1 MQRQVAAG
9 VCNHGR
15 KMTVFGEYLGYGAAR
30 RISKVIRRRIMR
42 VENAIV
48 AARRDLARG
57 IFELEL
63 CAPEICGE
71 AIAPGQFVQVSLN
84 DASRLL
90 ARPISVRDVR
100 GDRLVLDIQAKGEG
114 TQQLSR
120 LEPGGTLRLTGCMGN
135 GFTWDKDGYYL
146 LVGGGIGMAPVLFLR
161 ERMQARNKLIAGFR
175 SSEYAFG
182 VDGPDTVV
190 ATEDGSL
197 GEKGFVTAPLERE
210 LKAGAPDGVMCCG
223 PTPMLKAVQR
233 LCAEYGVRCQL
244 SLEERMGCGLGACL
258 VCNCKVRAQSE
269 QGWQYKR
276 VCVDGPVF
284 DASEVMFDG

>member
-1 MQRQVAAG
+1 
-9 VCNHGR
+9 
-15 KMTVFGEYLGYGAAR
+15 
-30 RISKVIRRRIMR
+30 MR

-48 AARRDLARG
+48 TARRDLAKG

-63 CAPEICGE
+63 RAPEICG
-71 AIAPGQFVQVSLN
+71 ALVMPGQFVQVSLN

-100 GDRLVLDIQAKGEG
+100 GDRLVLAIQQKGEG
-114 TQQLSR
+114 TQELSR
-120 LEPGGTLRLTGCMGN
+120 LEPGAQLRLTGCIGN
-135 GFTWDKDGYYL
+135 GFTWSDEGYYL

-161 ERMQARNKLIAGFR
+161 ERMKARNRLIAGFR
-175 SSEYAFG
+175 SAEYAFG
-182 VDGPDTVV
+182 VDGTDAIV

-197 GEKGFVTAPLERE
+197 GEKGFVTAALERE
-210 LKAGAPDGVMCCG
+210 LKAGLPDGVMCCG

-233 LCAEYGVRCQL
+233 LCADYGVHCQL

-258 VCNCKVRAQSE
+258 VCNCKVRAQGE
-269 QGWQYKR
+269 QGWEYRR

-284 DASEVMFDG
+284 DAAEVMFDD